1 MIGIRCEL
9 ISIMISRA
17 IHSIMKEGQVN
28 MKRINKLALLGMCT
42 AAAMIL
48 SYVES
53 FIPFGVPGLKVGLPN
68 IVILFVIYRYGWKEA
83 LAVSLVRCVLTALL
97 FGSVMSLAYSLAG
110 AALSLTVM
118 ALLKKWNKFSAVG
131 VSIAGGIT
139 HNAGQIIVAVLVTGV
154 EEIAYYMPV
163 LAVGGTLAGL
173 VIGVAGAIVL
183 NRLKKVNIG

>member
-1 MIGIRCEL
+1 M
-9 ISIMISRA
+9 
-17 IHSIMKEGQVN
+17 
-28 MKRINKLALLGMCT
+28 RIKTKKLALLGMCC

-68 IVILFVIYRYGWKEA
+68 IVTVFLLYKIGWKETA
-83 LAVSLVRCVLTALL
+83 VVSLLRCVLTALL
-97 FGSVMSLAYSLAG
+97 FGTVMSLAYSIAG
-110 AALSLTVM
+110 AILSLAVM
-118 ALLKKWNKFSAVG
+118 ALLKKWNKFSEVG

-139 HNAGQIIVAVLVTGV
+139 HNAGQIAVAIAVTGV

-173 VIGVAGAIVL
+173 VIGICGAIIIG
-183 NRLKKVNIG
+183 RFKKVNI

>member
-1 MIGIRCEL
+1 
-9 ISIMISRA
+9 
-17 IHSIMKEGQVN
+17 MKKV
-28 MKRINKLALLGMCT
+28 KKIALLGMCT

-68 IVILFVIYRYGWKEA
+68 VVVVFILYKIGWKEA
-83 LAVSLVRCVLTALL
+83 FAVSLLRCVLTALL
-97 FGSVMSLAYSLAG
+97 FGSVMSLAYSITG
-110 AALSLTVM
+110 AIISLSLMTF
-118 ALLKKWNKFSAVG
+118 LKKTDKFSTVG

-139 HNAGQIIVAVLVTGV
+139 HNAGQIIVAILVTGV

-173 VIGVAGAIVL
+173 FIGVAGAAI
-183 NRLKKVNIG
+183 LKSFHKIELG

>member
-1 MIGIRCEL
+1 
-9 ISIMISRA
+9 
-17 IHSIMKEGQVN
+17 MK
-28 MKRINKLALLGMCT
+28 KIKKLAVLGMCC

-68 IVILFVIYRYGWKEA
+68 IVILFIIYKVGWKEA
-83 LAVSLVRCVLTALL
+83 AAVSLVRCVLTALL

-110 AALSLTVM
+110 GTLSITAM

-131 VSIAGGIT
+131 VSIAGGII
-139 HNAGQIIVAVLVTGV
+139 HNAGQIIVAIAVTGV

-173 VIGVAGAIVL
+173 VIGIAGALIVK
-183 NRLKKVNIG
+183 RMDKVNIG

>member
-1 MIGIRCEL
+1 
-9 ISIMISRA
+9 
-17 IHSIMKEGQVN
+17 MK
-28 MKRINKLALLGMCT
+28 KINKLALLGMCT

-68 IVILFVIYRYGWKEA
+68 IVVLFIIYRYSWKEA
-83 LAVSLVRCVLTALL
+83 SAVSLVRCVLTSLL

-110 AALSLTVM
+110 AALSITVM
-118 ALLKKWNKFSAVG
+118 SLLKRWNKFSSVG

-139 HNAGQIIVAVLVTGV
+139 HNAGQIIVAVIVTGV

-173 VIGVAGAIVL
+173 VIGVAGAL
-183 NRLKKVNIG
+183 LLRRLEKVKAG

>member
-1 MIGIRCEL
+1 
-9 ISIMISRA
+9 
-17 IHSIMKEGQVN
+17 MKITI
-28 MKRINKLALLGMCT
+28 KKLALLGMCC

-68 IVILFVIYRYGWKEA
+68 IVTVFLLYRLGWREA
-83 LAVSLVRCVLTALL
+83 AAVSLLRCVLTSLL
-97 FGSVMSLAYSLAG
+97 FGSVMSLAYSLCG
-110 AALSLTVM
+110 AALSLSLM
-118 ALLKKWNKFSAVG
+118 ALLKKWDKLSTVG

-139 HNAGQIIVAVLVTGV
+139 HNAGQIAVAIAVTGV

-173 VIGVAGAIVL
+173 VIGVCGALVL
-183 NRLKKVNIG
+183 KRLEKVNI

>member
-1 MIGIRCEL
+1 MKHKNIRT
-9 ISIMISRA
+9 
-17 IHSIMKEGQVN
+17 
-28 MKRINKLALLGMCT
+28 LALLGLCT

-68 IVILFVIYRYGWKEA
+68 IVILFILYRMGWKEA
-83 LAVSLVRCVLTALL
+83 GAVSLLRCVLTSLL
-97 FGSVMSLAYSLAG
+97 FGTVMSLAYSMAG
-110 AALSLTVM
+110 AVLSLAVM
-118 ALLKKWNKFSAVG
+118 MILKKIDKFSPIG

-139 HNAGQIIVAVLVTGV
+139 HNAGQIAVAVIVMRT

-173 VIGVAGAIVL
+173 IIGVAGAVV
-183 NRLKKVNIG
+183 LKKLEKAKI

>member
-1 MIGIRCEL
+1 
-9 ISIMISRA
+9 
-17 IHSIMKEGQVN
+17 MK
-28 MKRINKLALLGMCT
+28 KTKKLALLGMCT

-68 IVILFVIYRYGWKEA
+68 VVTVFLLYRFGLRET

-110 AALSLTVM
+110 AALSITVM
-118 ALLKKWNKFSAVG
+118 CLLQKWGKLSPVG
-131 VSIAGGIT
+131 VSVAGGIT
-139 HNAGQIIVAVLVTGV
+139 HNAGQIAVAIAVTGV

-163 LAVGGTLAGL
+163 LAVGGTLAGV
-173 VIGVAGAIVL
+173 VIGVAGAL
-183 NRLKKVNIG
+183 MLKHLEKVKTG